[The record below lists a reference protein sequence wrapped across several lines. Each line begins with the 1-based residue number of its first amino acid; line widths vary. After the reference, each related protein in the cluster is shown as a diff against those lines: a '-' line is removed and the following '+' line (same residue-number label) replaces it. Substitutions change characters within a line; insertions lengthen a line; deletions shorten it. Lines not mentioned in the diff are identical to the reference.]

1 MIRKLYLIGCDFSA
15 QMKKQNI
22 SAYAASIAFFF
33 FLSIVPMLMV
43 ICMVIPYTP
52 LTEENLVQAVT
63 DITPDRVDPVVED
76 LIADV
81 YDKSAGVLSIAV
93 IATLWSAARGV
104 MALMQGLN
112 AVNGVDEKRNYFVI
126 RVVACLYTV
135 VMLIVVILSLFI
147 NVFGNQLVNLALHR
161 IPQLQR
167 LVVFL
172 MHFRFLVVWAVLT
185 LLFATVYAFMPDDRL
200 RFREQIP
207 GATFAAVVW
216 SIFSWGFSMY
226 VDYSNSYGIY
236 GSLAIIIIILLWMYF
251 CMYIIMIGAYLNRY
265 FRPVNQA
272 LVRTRK
278 GDITGST

>member
-1 MIRKLYLIGCDFSA
+1 MIRKLYLIGRDFSA

-81 YDKSAGVLSIAV
+81 YDKSAGILSIAV
-93 IATLWSAARGV
+93 IATLWSAAKGV

-147 NVFGNQLVNLALHR
+147 NVFGNQFVNLALHR

-216 SIFSWGFSMY
+216 SVFSWGFSMY

-272 LVRTRK
+272 LARTRK

>member
-1 MIRKLYLIGCDFSA
+1 MIRKLYLIGRDFSA

-63 DITPDRVDPVVED
+63 DITPDRVDPVVEG

-81 YDKSAGVLSIAV
+81 YDKSAGILSVAV
-93 IATLWSAARGV
+93 IATLWSAAKGV

-126 RVVACLYTV
+126 RAVACLYTV

-167 LVVFL
+167 LVAFL

-185 LLFATVYAFMPDDRL
+185 LLFATVYAFMPDDKL

-216 SIFSWGFSMY
+216 SVFSWGFSMY